1 MFALCVHND
10 VINIFFINILSLFF
24 SFTTQSQ
31 ILVFSILKLFCLS
44 FFAAGKIRGIIP
56 YQPQYQKY
64 EESPVGEEDLLP
76 AIPVAD
82 LTTQVRYK
90 SIFH

>member
-1 MFALCVHND
+1 MRYLYFSALPHNL
-10 VINIFFINILSLFF
+10 NYWC
-24 SFTTQSQ
+24 
-31 ILVFSILKLFCLS
+31 LVFKTFLFVY
-44 FFAAGKIRGIIP
+44 FAAGKIRGIIP

-90 SIFH
+90 AIFH